1 MTTTTP
7 QSSTPPIQQIGAWE
21 WAKKNLFSSWFNTLL
36 TIVTVV
42 LITWITTSLF
52 TWAVTQAEWG
62 VLRDNFRLLL
72 IGRYPVQ
79 ALWQIWLGLGIMVG
93 LGGFTWG
100 VLARNARLFDR
111 QSLIGLGAVAATV
124 VILLA
129 LLTEP
134 LFIAISLVLL
144 VLLVL
149 TAFLGQQVAQVRPQL
164 GSWLPLFWLVG
175 FILSYTLIRG
185 LIIGRTVKL
194 DDLGG
199 LLLTLLVAAVSI
211 VVSFPFGVLLAL
223 GRRSQLPIIRWLS
236 VAYIEVIRG
245 LPLITILFAS
255 QLLVPLALP
264 PGVRTDRVMRA
275 IVGFTLFSA
284 AYLAENVRG
293 GLQSVPRGQSEAA
306 NALGMNPLLTTSL
319 IVLPQAL
326 KAVIPTIVGQF
337 ISLFKDTSLLAIVGL
352 AELLGMGQA
361 ILANPQYL
369 GRNWEIYLFIGLI
382 YFVCCY
388 AMSSASRRLEKQLGS
403 PRRAVDPDLATVRPD
418 GGGGG

>member
-1 MTTTTP
+1 M
-7 QSSTPPIQQIGAWE
+7 
-21 WAKKNLFSSWFNTLL
+21 
-36 TIVTVV
+36 
-42 LITWITTSLF
+42 
-52 TWAVTQAEWG
+52 
-62 VLRDNFRLLL
+62 
-72 IGRYPVQ
+72 
-79 ALWQIWLGLGIMVG
+79 
-93 LGGFTWG
+93 
-100 VLARNARLFDR
+100 
-111 QSLIGLGAVAATV
+111 
-124 VILLA
+124 
-129 LLTEP
+129 
-134 LFIAISLVLL
+134 
-144 VLLVL
+144 
-149 TAFLGQQVAQVRPQL
+149 
-164 GSWLPLFWLVG
+164 
-175 FILSYTLIRG
+175 
-185 LIIGRTVKL
+185 
-194 DDLGG
+194 
-199 LLLTLLVAAVSI
+199 
-211 VVSFPFGVLLAL
+211 AL

>member
-7 QSSTPPIQQIGAWE
+7 QFSTPPFNQVGPWE

-36 TIVTVV
+36 TIVSV
-42 LITWITTSLF
+42 LVIAWVASNLAI
-52 TWAVTQAEWG
+52 WAFTQADWK
-62 VLRDNFRLLL
+62 VIRDTFRLLL
-72 IGRYPVQ
+72 VGRYPVQ
-79 ALWQIWLGLGIMVG
+79 ILWQVWLGLGIIVALAG
-93 LGGFTWG
+93 LTWG
-100 VLARNARLFDR
+100 VLSRNARLLDR
-111 QSLIGLGAVAATV
+111 RGLLTLGIVAAAV
-124 VILLA
+124 VLVLA

-134 LFIAISLVLL
+134 LFIAISLALL
-144 VLLVL
+144 AFLVL
-149 TAFLGQQVAQVRPQL
+149 TAFAGQQLGRVKPQI
-164 GSWLPLFWLVG
+164 GNWLPLMWLVG
-175 FILSYTLIRG
+175 FILSFALIRG
-185 LIIGRTVKL
+185 LIIGRAVKL

-199 LLLTLLVAAVSI
+199 LLLTLLVASVSI

-223 GRRSQLPIIRWLS
+223 GRRSELPVIRWLS
-236 VAYIEVIRG
+236 IAYIELVRG

-264 PGVRTDRVMRA
+264 PQMRTERVMRA

-293 GLQSVPRGQSEAA
+293 GLQAVPRGQSEAA
-306 NALGMNPLLTTSL
+306 KALGMNSVLATSL

-352 AELLGMGQA
+352 SELLGMGQA
-361 ILANPQYL
+361 VLANPQYL
-369 GRNWEIYLFIGLI
+369 GRNGEVYLFIGLI
-382 YFVCCY
+382 YFICCY
-388 AMSSASRRLEKQLGS
+388 AMSSASRRLEKQLGA
-403 PRRAVDPDLATVRPD
+403 PRRVDPALSTTRPD

>member
-36 TIVTVV
+36 TIVTVL

>member
-7 QSSTPPIQQIGAWE
+7 QFSTPPIIQIGPWA

-36 TIVTVV
+36 TIVSVLVV
-42 LITWITTSLF
+42 AWVAISLGSWIF
-52 TWAVTQAEWG
+52 TQANWN
-62 VLRDNFRLLL
+62 VVRDNFRLLL
-72 IGRYPVQ
+72 VGRYPVQ
-79 ALWQIWLGLGIMVG
+79 YLWQVWLGLAVIIA
-93 LGGFTWG
+93 LAGFTWG
-100 VLARNARLFDR
+100 VLARNVRLFNR
-111 QSLIGLGAVAATV
+111 RSLITLGIVAAV
-124 VILLA
+124 LVIVLA

-134 LFIAISLVLL
+134 LFIAIVLGLLALL
-144 VLLVL
+144 VLI
-149 TAFLGQQVAQVRPQL
+149 AFAGQQIAQVKPQL

-175 FILSYTLIRG
+175 FLISYSLIRG
-185 LIIGRTVKL
+185 LIVGRTVRL

-223 GRRSQLPIIRWLS
+223 GRRSDLPVIRWLS
-236 VAYIEVIRG
+236 IAYIELVRG

-264 PGVRTDRVMRA
+264 PQMRTERVMRA

-306 NALGMNPLLTTSL
+306 KALGMNSLLTTSL
-319 IVLPQAL
+319 IVMPQAL

-361 ILANPQYL
+361 VLANPQYL
-369 GRNWEIYLFIGLI
+369 GRSGEVYLFIGLI

-388 AMSSASRRLEKQLGS
+388 AMSSASRRLERQLGA
-403 PRRAVDPDLATVRPD
+403 PRRAVDPDLTTARPD

>member
-1 MTTTTP
+1 VAAVLV
-7 QSSTPPIQQIGAWE
+7 IVLG
-21 WAKKNLFSSWFNTLL
+21 LL
-36 TIVTVV
+36 T
-42 LITWITTSLF
+42 
-52 TWAVTQAEWG
+52 
-62 VLRDNFRLLL
+62 
-72 IGRYPVQ
+72 P
-79 ALWQIWLGLGIMVG
+79 
-93 LGGFTWG
+93 
-100 VLARNARLFDR
+100 
-111 QSLIGLGAVAATV
+111 
-124 VILLA
+124 
-129 LLTEP
+129 P
-134 LFIAISLVLL
+134 LFIALALACLALL
-144 VLLVL
+144 VLM
-149 TAFLGQQVAQVRPQL
+149 AFAGQQIGQVKPEL

-175 FILSYTLIRG
+175 FLLAYALIRG
-185 LIIGRTVKL
+185 LIIGQTVKL

-223 GRRSQLPIIRWLS
+223 GRRSQLPIIRWVS
-236 VAYIEVIRG
+236 IAYIELVRG

-264 PGVRTDRVMRA
+264 PQIRTERVMRA

-293 GLQSVPRGQSEAA
+293 GLQAVPRGQAEAA

-369 GRNWEIYLFIGLI
+369 GRSGEVYLFIGLI

-388 AMSSASRRLEKQLGS
+388 AMSSASRRLEKQLAA
-403 PRRAVDPDLATVRPD
+403 PRQAVDPALTTTRPD

>member
-1 MTTTTP
+1 MTTTT
-7 QSSTPPIQQIGAWE
+7 QFSTPPINQLGAWA
-21 WAKKNLFSSWFNTLL
+21 WAKKNLFSSWFNTVL
-36 TIVTVV
+36 TIV
-42 LITWITTSLF
+42 SLLVIAWVAINLLSWVF
-52 TWAVTQAEWG
+52 TQADWK
-62 VLRDNFRLLL
+62 VIRDTFRLLL
-72 IGRYPVQ
+72 VGRYP
-79 ALWQIWLGLGIMVG
+79 AAYLWQVWSGLAVIIALAG
-93 LGGFTWG
+93 LTWG
-100 VLARNARLFDR
+100 VLARNTRLFDR
-111 QSLIGLGAVAATV
+111 RGLISLAIIAAIIV
-124 VILLA
+124 VVLA

-134 LFIAISLVLL
+134 ISIAISLGLLALMVLI
-144 VLLVL
+144 
-149 TAFLGQQVAQVRPQL
+149 AFAGQKLGQIKPQFAN
-164 GSWLPLFWLVG
+164 WLPLLWLVG
-175 FILSYTLIRG
+175 FLVSFTLIRG
-185 LIIGRTVKL
+185 LVVGRTVKL

-223 GRRSQLPIIRWLS
+223 GRRSELPVIRWLS
-236 VAYIEVIRG
+236 VAYIELVRG

-264 PGVRTDRVMRA
+264 SQFRTERVMRA

-293 GLQSVPRGQSEAA
+293 GLQAVPRGQAEAA
-306 NALGMNPLLTTSL
+306 KALGMNPLLTTSL

-369 GRNWEIYLFIGLI
+369 GRSGEVYLFIGLI
-382 YFVCCY
+382 YFICCY
-388 AMSSASRRLEKQLGS
+388 AMSSASRRLEKQLGA
-403 PRRAVDPDLATVRPD
+403 PRRNVDPALSTTRPD

>member
-7 QSSTPPIQQIGAWE
+7 QFSAPPITQIGPWE

-36 TIVTVV
+36 TIVSVLLIVWTV
-42 LITWITTSLF
+42 TSLLS
-52 TWAVTQAEWG
+52 WAFTQADWK
-62 VLRDNFRLLL
+62 VLRDTFRLLL
-72 IGRYPVQ
+72 VGRYPVQ
-79 ALWQIWLGLGIMVG
+79 FLWQVWLGLGIIVG
-93 LGGFTWG
+93 LGGLTWG
-100 VLARNARLFDR
+100 VLARNIRLLNR
-111 QSLIGLGAVAATV
+111 RGLIALGAVAATV
-124 VILLA
+124 VIVLA

-134 LFIAISLVLL
+134 LFIAISLVFLAL
-144 VLLVL
+144 FVF
-149 TAFLGQQVAQVRPQL
+149 TAFVGQQVARVKPQL
-164 GSWLPLFWLVG
+164 GSWLPLLWLVG
-175 FILSYTLIRG
+175 FLAAYALVRG
-185 LIIGRTVKL
+185 LILGRTIKL

-199 LLLTLLVAAVSI
+199 LLLTLLVASVSI

-223 GRRSQLPIIRWLS
+223 GRRSDLPVIRWLS
-236 VAYIEVIRG
+236 VTYIELVRG

-264 PGVRTDRVMRA
+264 PGVRTERVMRA

-293 GLQSVPRGQSEAA
+293 GLQAVPRGQSEAA
-306 NALGMNPLLTTSL
+306 KALGMNPLLTTSL

-361 ILANPQYL
+361 VLANPQYL
-369 GRNWEIYLFIGLI
+369 GRNWELYLFIGLI
-382 YFVCCY
+382 YFLCCY
-388 AMSSASRRLEKQLGS
+388 AMSLASRRLEKQLGA
-403 PRRAVDPDLATVRPD
+403 PRRAVDPALTTTRPD